1 MVQINTPAR
10 NSHLVAFFS
19 NQADALSAV
28 SELKDAG
35 FTSDQI
41 GLAMPGH
48 DLSVGPAV
56 REHVSTPGS
65 AVSSTDVAERERPMT
80 GDDRSA
86 WEKIKDF
93 FRGQDETYAG
103 EDYGDAFRHLSISDE
118 RSRYYSSGIARGGA
132 VVTVRVAEDQIEKA
146 RQILTDNDGD
156 LRTSGFGAEVSTAP
170 VAASPSGERRIQL
183 RGELLR
189 AIKERVQKGE
199 VRLRKEIVTEQQTV
213 NVPVSREEVIVE
225 QVPASETQQGAGS
238 GRIGEQGEVR
248 IPVSEERV
256 KVSKEPVVTG
266 EVRVQKRTVHDT
278 EQVSD
283 QVRHEEMKVEN
294 EGKVNVTDKTKG
306 GKKKPAA

>member
-10 NSHLVAFFS
+10 ESYLVAFFS

-41 GLAMPGH
+41 GVAMPGH
-48 DLSVGPAV
+48 EVSAGPAV
-56 REHVSTPGS
+56 REPLSAPGS
-65 AVSSTDVAERERPMT
+65 AVSRTDVAERERQMT
-80 GDDRSA
+80 RDDRSA

-93 FRGQDETYAG
+93 FRGQDETYSG

-118 RSRYYSSGIARGGA
+118 RSHYYSSGIARGGA
-132 VVTVRVAEDQIEKA
+132 VVTVRAAEDQIEKA
-146 RQILTDNDGD
+146 RPILIENDGD
-156 LRTSGFGAEVSTAP
+156 LRTSGFGPEAAAAP
-170 VAASPSGERRIQL
+170 IAAASGERRIQL

-199 VRLRKEIVTEQQTV
+199 VRLRKEVITEQQTV
-213 NVPVSREEVIVE
+213 NVPVSREEVVVE
-225 QVPASETQQGAGS
+225 QVPASGTQQVS

-283 QVRHEEMKVEN
+283 QVRHEEVKVEN

>member
-10 NSHLVAFFS
+10 GSHLVAFFS

-41 GLAMPGH
+41 GLAISGRYASATRPYDETSVPGMPG
-48 DLSVGPAV
+48 
-56 REHVSTPGS
+56 GS
-65 AVSSTDVAERERPMT
+65 VSSPEGERPAT

-93 FRGQDETYAG
+93 FRGQDETYSG
-103 EDYGDAFRHLSISDE
+103 EGYGDAFRHLSISDE
-118 RSRYYSSGIARGGA
+118 RSHYYSSGLARGGA
-132 VVTVRVAEDQIEKA
+132 VVTVRAPEDQIEQA
-146 RQILTDNDGD
+146 RQILIDNDAD
-156 LRTSGFGAEVSTAP
+156 LRTSGFTQPTGAETLAT
-170 VAASPSGERRIQL
+170 GERRIQL

-189 AIKERVQKGE
+189 AIKERVEKGE
-199 VRLRKEIVTEQQTV
+199 VRLRKEVVTEQQTI
-213 NVPVSREEVIVE
+213 NVPVSREEVVVE
-225 QVPASETQQGAGS
+225 QVPASGTQQVS

-266 EVRVQKRTVHDT
+266 EVRVQKRTVQDT

-283 QVRHEEMKVEN
+283 QVRHEEVKVEN

-306 GKKKPAA
+306 KKKPAA